1 VAPLDLRHGLVV
13 LTPLGVVIQLGVA
26 ERDIKG
32 AVPHQLF
39 DDLERGLRVEEL
51 GGKRL
56 PQRVRGIGL
65 RDPCKFQVPHPK
77 SGGIWE
83 RQVPL
88 RSPNDVSSQV
98 PFHWAFLAQTG
109 RCNGRRDGGQLEMT
123 QDVRD
128 QRLLGNGSN
137 DPERAASAQET
148 RGHKRGHPC

>member
-1 VAPLDLRHGLVV
+1 MAPLDLRHGLVV

-39 DDLERGLRVEEL
+39 DDLERGPRVEEL
-51 GGKRL
+51 GGKRM
-56 PQRVRGIGL
+56 PQRVRGIDL

-88 RSPNDVSSQV
+88 RRPNDVSSQV
-98 PFHWAFLAQTG
+98 RFTG
-109 RCNGRRDGGQLEMT
+109 PSWRKRVGAMGGGME
-123 QDVRD
+123 
-128 QRLLGNGSN
+128 
-137 DPERAASAQET
+137 ASL
-148 RGHKRGHPC
+148 R

>member
-1 VAPLDLRHGLVV
+1 MHGELPSLQVGLKPVDRSLADVVHRLPPRSPVAPLDLRHGLVV

-39 DDLERGLRVEEL
+39 DDLERGPRVEEL
-51 GGKRL
+51 GGKRM

-65 RDPCKFQVPHPK
+65 RDRCKFQVPHPK

-88 RSPNDVSSQV
+88 SRPNDVSSQV
-98 PFHWAFLAQTG
+98 RFTG
-109 RCNGRRDGGQLEMT
+109 LSWRKRVGAMGGGME
-123 QDVRD
+123 
-128 QRLLGNGSN
+128 
-137 DPERAASAQET
+137 ASL
-148 RGHKRGHPC
+148 R